1 MYCYHC
7 GYKLNEHKIEANKSS
22 YDLVKDMEIDS
33 ETTIEYV
40 CPRCGH
46 IIREGMSHEDQKALS
61 RASHAQVQR
70 GSNSFASGMC
80 LNALGLILAIISVV
94 FFLLSNKPQA
104 GFVYNCGE
112 FYVAVATAV
121 MAVILLTIGMVK
133 TINGIVTKKH
143 YSSLLKDLNNN
154 TFVQ

>member
-7 GYKLNEHKIEANKSS
+7 GYKLDEHKVEAKQSS
-22 YDLVKDMEIDS
+22 FEMVQDVEVDEYVRIH
-33 ETTIEYV
+33 YV
-40 CPRCGH
+40 CPRCGKEIH
-46 IIREGMSHEDQKALS
+46 EGMEEEDKKSLS
-61 RASHAQVQR
+61 RASHAQIQM

-80 LNALGLILAIISVV
+80 LNALGLILGIISLV

-104 GFVYNCGE
+104 GFVTNCGE

-121 MAVILLTIGMVK
+121 LAVILLAIGVYK
-133 TINGIVTKKH
+133 TIVGLITKNH
-143 YSSLLKDLNNN
+143 YTSLLKDLNNN